1 MPVLDVI
8 DRLEAAIHMIQ
19 KMGIDVRREWMLEG
33 VSGLCRLGNRQMLV
47 LDQSLSPIEQI
58 EILAQAR
65 SQLQSQRSSIS

>member
-8 DRLEAAIHMIQ
+8 DRLEAAIHLIQ

-33 VSGLCRLGNRQMLV
+33 SSGLCRLGNRQMLV

-65 SQLQSQRSSIS
+65 TQLQSQRNSIS

>member
-8 DRLEAAIHMIQ
+8 DRLEAAIHTIQ
-19 KMGIDVRREWMLEG
+19 KMGIDVRREWMFEG
-33 VSGLCRLGNRQMLV
+33 VSGLCRLGNCQMLV

-65 SQLQSQRSSIS
+65 TQLQSQRNSVS